1 MSKLLELQTELK
13 APKNQRNTFGEY
25 NYRSAED
32 ILEALKPLL
41 KKKKATMTISDDFVL
56 IGERYYVKATVNLSD
71 DEKDGEGIASTTAFA
86 REPLEKKK
94 MDPAQITG
102 ATSSYARKY
111 ALNGMFLIDD
121 TKDSDTDAQ
130 QKDVDERAKAEEK
143 AAKAKAAAAAK
154 KAKVDEKQKI
164 APGPD
169 ETAKTEKGNTEES
182 KDEKE
187 KGKPTVT
194 DKPWKE
200 QLNDLMVKE
209 GFKTAD
215 EKTAVYN
222 YFQIE
227 GFEERAISVITNWDA
242 RIQQYKD
249 TLGNKEADK
258 PGQQELDWDA

>member
-1 MSKLLELQTELK
+1 MSKLIELQTELK
-13 APKNQRNTFGEY
+13 APKSLYNKFGEY

-41 KKKKATMTISDDFVL
+41 KKKKATMTISDDIML
-56 IGERYYVKATVNLSD
+56 IGDRYYIKATVSLL
-71 DEKDGEGIASTTAFA
+71 DGEKAGVVIAETTAFA

-130 QKDVDERAKAEEK
+130 QKDVDEREKAEEK
-143 AAKAKAAAAAK
+143 AAKAKAAAAK
-154 KAKVDEKQKI
+154 KTKDDEKQKA
-164 APGPD
+164 APASEEKPKA
-169 ETAKTEKGNTEES
+169 ENKKEEKGSGE
-182 KDEKE
+182 
-187 KGKPTVT
+187 PPVT

-200 QLNDLMVKE
+200 QLNDLMVE
-209 GFKTAD
+209 GGFKTAA

-249 TLGNKEADK
+249 TLSSKEEEK